1 MYLIQTKRA
10 FLLHMQGDWAFSM
23 FCSFNCRCSLLNILE
38 LEFHSAAS
46 QLGSKDF
53 FSLPWEE
60 FVLEHNRHH
69 ASTVDL
75 LIKGEFGWDPEE
87 FHYALQQWARP
98 FSTNWSAGHIFS
110 IFQLHGFFPC
120 LPGEAPRFSQN
131 IPDLISFSPSPCH
144 AVSCQFPRQSPRQ
157 LTIPAL
163 RLPDPTPSYVR

>member
-1 MYLIQTKRA
+1 
-10 FLLHMQGDWAFSM
+10 M

-75 LIKGEFGWDPEE
+75 LIQGEFGWDPEE
-87 FHYALQQWARP
+87 FHYALQQWAGP
-98 FSTNWSAGHIFS
+98 FSTNWPAGHIFFNFPIAW
-110 IFQLHGFFPC
+110 IFLPC
-120 LPGEAPRFSQN
+120 QVRLPDFHRTS
-131 IPDLISFSPSPCH
+131 LILSPSRHLLAMPCHASFLASLLDSSPSPHCG
-144 AVSCQFPRQSPRQ
+144 CQTRPHPMSDRMPNQMPEKVPGK
-157 LTIPAL
+157 I
-163 RLPDPTPSYVR
+163 